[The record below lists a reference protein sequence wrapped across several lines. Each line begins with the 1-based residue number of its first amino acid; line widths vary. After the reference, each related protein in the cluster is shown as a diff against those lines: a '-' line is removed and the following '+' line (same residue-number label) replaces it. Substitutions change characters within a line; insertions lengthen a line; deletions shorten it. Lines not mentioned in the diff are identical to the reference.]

1 MSGTGDANQANFS
14 KLPVHVGIIMD
25 GNGRWAAQ
33 KGKPR
38 AFGHEQGARTFEKI
52 TRYCRDIGIQYLT
65 VYAFSTE
72 NWSRPADEVE
82 RIMDLLQYYLSRLC
96 KDVKSLQKE
105 RIRLLFLG
113 ERGALP
119 KVLRESMDKAE
130 QLSAQ
135 NDGITVCIAL
145 NYGGRAEITDA
156 VRRIVRQAQSGFLA
170 PEDVDERLI
179 SGFLYQ
185 PGVPDPDLIIRPS
198 GEKRT
203 SNFLLW
209 QSAYSEYV
217 FQDVLWP
224 DFDRTHL
231 DAALHEYAARSRRF
245 GGVEGKDTG
254 GV

>member
-1 MSGTGDANQANFS
+1 
-14 KLPVHVGIIMD
+14 
-25 GNGRWAAQ
+25 
-33 KGKPR
+33 
-38 AFGHEQGARTFEKI
+38 
-52 TRYCRDIGIQYLT
+52 
-65 VYAFSTE
+65 
-72 NWSRPADEVE
+72 
-82 RIMDLLQYYLSRLC
+82 
-96 KDVKSLQKE
+96 
-105 RIRLLFLG
+105 
-113 ERGALP
+113 
-119 KVLRESMDKAE
+119 
-130 QLSAQ
+130 
-135 NDGITVCIAL
+135 L

-224 DFDRTHL
+224 DFDQAHL

-245 GGVEGKDTG
+245 GGVEEKDTG
-254 GV
+254 SA